1 MEALGISQNLYR
13 DIFKWIYRNIYNYK
27 IELIIM
33 ENTNITEIVTIVDIN
48 DNIIGFMPRNKVRK

>member
-1 MEALGISQNLYR
+1 
-13 DIFKWIYRNIYNYK
+13 
-27 IELIIM
+27 M